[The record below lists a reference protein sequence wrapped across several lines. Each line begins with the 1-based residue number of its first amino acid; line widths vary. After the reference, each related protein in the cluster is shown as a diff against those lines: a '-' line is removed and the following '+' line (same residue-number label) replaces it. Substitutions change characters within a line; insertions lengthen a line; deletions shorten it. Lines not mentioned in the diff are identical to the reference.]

1 MKHAVI
7 VFQSP
12 PHGKSSGREGQDL
25 VLAMSS
31 FFDGMSVVFARD
43 GITQLLLEQQPAVI
57 LQRNYSKTFKLFNMY
72 DINNVYVVEE
82 DLKELGLKTEDLI
95 IGTKLLFRAEL
106 VYLLHGADIKLVY

>member
-31 FFDGMSVVFARD
+31 F
-43 GITQLLLEQQPAVI
+43 QLLLEQQPAVI

-95 IGTKLLFRAEL
+95 IGTKLLSRAEL

>member
-72 DINNVYVVEE
+72 DINNVYV
-82 DLKELGLKTEDLI
+82 
-95 IGTKLLFRAEL
+95 GTKLLSRAEL

>member
-57 LQRNYSKTFKLFNMY
+57 LQRNYSKTF
-72 DINNVYVVEE
+72 
-82 DLKELGLKTEDLI
+82 DLI
-95 IGTKLLFRAEL
+95 IGTKLLSRAEL